1 MAWKQKKP
9 VRKKLLA
16 LPDGLVG
23 RFVSEECIGLED
35 GGRLIQRMNREV
47 DIMKC
52 FPGNRC
58 R

>member
-1 MAWKQKKP
+1 

-16 LPDGLVG
+16 MPHGLVG